1 MKKQGNH
8 MNRIIANRLILTL
21 SILNLVSFSVV
32 SQQNEPSHP
41 LGSYP
46 DYFTFLDVDNSSSDS
61 RILQSKSVFFIH
73 LNDDGHEGESEKSI
87 NRNTAFFI
95 RTKRDDDKLCAVT
108 SGHLFEDLTKK
119 EFTFDGYFNYL
130 GKDAH
135 YTVGST
141 SLFFSSTSQVNF
153 KGHIKGE
160 LVVDGGARNDET
172 ADIALFL
179 VDKKD
184 LPQLEILA
192 ESGYQ
197 FDNVKHN
204 FTYSIHHAK
213 GWPQRISY
221 FTYFMPYFEP
231 FKMSAIAN
239 AKMLTSEASSGA
251 PIGILDN
258 QNQFGPY
265 IGVLESGVNEQE
277 IPEDEKM
284 ISDKDVEIIYA
295 SIMNYTTLS
304 SIEDTIKRECLELDQ
319 AQVPFIPFLAIP
331 LLNKFNTCKGNN
343 KVLKE
348 VVNDAGVDDYCLEND
363 FNLVNSTK
371 YKMPLIIYGKSRSD
385 NTYVKDTWLL
395 QPYEKIVFRYSDS
408 MGGYVYDT
416 HNETDEIRIVSIGL
430 NGRPW
435 DFTPNEEVDVSSNR
449 DMFYFQNDNNSMS
462 LYYKPDRDR
471 LMHRPI
477 INFDPDNVSFN
488 ETADYINPEVDTYFD
503 AFSINPGRVGKSFF
517 VEIGLAESEHYFD
530 PRKIENIIFQNQSY
544 QGLYEYNRVRVTGRD
559 LYFNKENDIVKIEYE
574 EKSPYF
580 YTINGSGSLG
590 TLQQIDLCH
599 TGDFST
605 SSGNEFDFYWSGE
618 NAINYKYISVGFND
632 NNVETLNAKLI
643 DFSKGTYRNHV
654 DVNGVCGSPEQ
665 LFIKISLSEDK
676 KTFYITLEG
685 DGENQAL
692 IEPIQ

>member
-1 MKKQGNH
+1 
-8 MNRIIANRLILTL
+8 MNRITANRVILTLSL

-32 SQQNEPSHP
+32 SEQNEPYHP

-46 DYFTFLDVDNSSSDS
+46 DYFTFLDVDDSSSDS

-73 LNDDGHEGESEKSI
+73 INDDDHEGDSEKSI

-108 SGHLFEDLTKK
+108 SGHSFEDLTKK

-135 YTVGST
+135 YTVDST

-160 LVVDGGARNDET
+160 LVVDGGARNDAT

-184 LPQLEILA
+184 LPQLEMLA

-197 FDNVKHN
+197 FDNVRHN

-231 FKMSAIAN
+231 FKKSSIAN
-239 AKMLTSEASSGA
+239 AKMMVSEASSGA
-251 PIGILDN
+251 PIGILN
-258 QNQFGPY
+258 SQNQFGPY
-265 IGVLESGVNEQE
+265 IGVLESGINVKE
-277 IPEDEKM
+277 IPEEEKM
-284 ISDKDVEIIYA
+284 ISDRDVEIPYA
-295 SIMNYTTLS
+295 NGMIYTTLS
-304 SIEDTIKRECLELDQ
+304 SIEDAIERECLKLDQ
-319 AQVPFIPFLAIP
+319 GQIPFIPFLAIP
-331 LLNKFNTCKGNN
+331 LLNTFNTCKANN
-343 KVLKE
+343 RVLKD
-348 VVNDAGVDDYCLEND
+348 NGISSGVDNYCLENT
-363 FNLVNSTK
+363 FSLVNSTK
-371 YKMPLIIYGKSRSD
+371 YKIPLTIYGESQNDSA
-385 NTYVKDTWLL
+385 YIKDTQQLH
-395 QPYEKIVFRYSDS
+395 PYSKLVFRYSDS
-408 MGGYVYDT
+408 MGGYAYDT

-430 NGRPW
+430 DGSPKN
-435 DFTPNEEVDVSSNR
+435 FTPNELVDVASNH
-449 DMFYFQNDNNSMS
+449 DILYFQKGNNSMS
-462 LYYKPDRDR
+462 LFYKPREGH

-477 INFDPDNVSFN
+477 IDFDSSNVQLN
-488 ETADYINPEVDTYFD
+488 ETADYINPELNTFID
-503 AFSINPGRVGKSFF
+503 ALSINSGRFGDSFF
-517 VEIGLAESEHYFD
+517 VEVGLAESEQYFD

-544 QGLYEYNRVRVTGRD
+544 QGLNEYSRVRITGRD

-574 EKSPYF
+574 ENSPYF
-580 YTINGSGSLG
+580 YTINGSGSKG

-599 TGDFST
+599 NGDFST
-605 SSGNEFDFYWSGE
+605 ASGNEFDFYWSGE
-618 NAINYKYISVGFND
+618 NAIVYRDRSFDLD
-632 NNVETLNAKLI
+632 NNISTFEVKVI
-643 DFSKGTYRNHV
+643 DFFQGTYRNHL